1 MPRLFGEIPAEKPQ
15 AKKPESPPG
24 KGILLYVHVPFCRR
38 RCHYCAFHSQVFNQV
53 TFAWYVKTL
62 LQEIELWGK
71 RLKRPRVK
79 TLFLGGGTPSLF
91 PLSQLDHV
99 LRALRRN
106 FTFDEGLE
114 ASIEANPDS
123 ASDVS
128 YFRGLLS
135 LGFNR
140 LSLGAQSFSDAD
152 LETLGRPH
160 SARQTVETF
169 GLARRAG
176 FANISLDL
184 MFGLPGQR
192 QREWLEQL
200 KTAVRLRPEHLS
212 CYGLTVEPGTRLAR
226 SCDLGEVRLPPEK
239 EQSRMYVHG
248 AEYLESEGYLQYE
261 VSNFARMGFQCRHN
275 LGYWRG
281 EDYLGLGPSAVST
294 LGNRRFTDPL
304 YMDAYD
310 AYVRGGF
317 AGQDY
322 EELDEAARLRE
333 MVMLALRTTEGLDLA
348 AYRRRSGRD
357 LLKVEPRLIQ
367 TLHQNG
373 LIRISGGRLKLT
385 KTGLLVSNSIIERLM

>member
-1 MPRLFGEIPAEKPQ
+1 MPRLFGEIPAEKP
-15 AKKPESPPG
+15 KKHEPEAPSG
-24 KGILLYVHVPFCRR
+24 KGILLYVHVPFCRK
-38 RCHYCAFHSQVFNQV
+38 RCHYCSFHSQVFNQV
-53 TFAWYVKTL
+53 TFAWYLKTL
-62 LQEIELWGK
+62 LAEIALWGG
-71 RLKRPRVK
+71 RLKRPRVR
-79 TLFLGGGTPSLF
+79 TLFFGGGTPSLF

-99 LRALRRN
+99 VRALRDN
-106 FTFDEGLE
+106 FRFDKDLE

-140 LSLGAQSFSDAD
+140 LSLGAQSFAD
-152 LETLGRPH
+152 VDLALLGRPH
-160 SARQTVETF
+160 SSRQTVETF
-169 GLARRAG
+169 GAARKAG

-212 CYGLTVEPGTRLAR
+212 CYGLTVEPGTRLSR
-226 SCDLGEVRLPPEK
+226 SCDLGEVSLPPEK
-239 EQSRMYVHG
+239 EQGRMYVYG
-248 AEYLESEGYLQYE
+248 AEYLESEGYFQYE
-261 VSNFARMGFQCRHN
+261 VSNYARMGFQCRHN

-281 EDYLGLGPSAVST
+281 DDYLGLGPSAVST
-294 LGNRRFTDPL
+294 LGTRRFTNPA

-310 AYVRGGF
+310 AAVRGGF

-322 EELDEAARLRE
+322 EELDEAVRLRE
-333 MVMLALRTTEGLDLA
+333 MVMLSLRTVEGLDLA
-348 AYRRRSGRD
+348 RYRKRSGRD
-357 LLKVEPRLIQ
+357 LLKTEPRLIQ
-367 TLHQNG
+367 TLHENG